1 MNKPMPKTLCSL
13 RLHRMS
19 FPSFPWLT
27 LHIFLLL
34 PLLALS
40 QTAAQPKP
48 EELPTSAPRSFLEGL
63 MAELREVPVLG
74 NVLRA
79 SVHPIYKPIVES
91 ISLSDEQEVGKS
103 LCISGLGCI
112 ETPDDFFDPIYRP
125 VNLPPYTREDINTVF
140 TLHTPE
146 NKTGIIVPNDDVV
159 FLVNATFSAAR
170 PTKIIIH
177 GFLDAPSASWMV
189 DMVSALLSMGTFN
202 VFTVNWSGGSRALYS
217 QAVANT
223 RVVALEVALLIT
235 TLKHYANLQLAD
247 VHIIGHSLG
256 AHTAGYVGERV
267 PGLGRI
273 TGLDPAEPFFQH
285 LPPMVRL
292 DPSDAAFVDVIHT
305 DSDSIFSLGYGLQQP
320 VGHLDFYPNGGRNQP
335 GCDTLYRVPLTAFK
349 QGLDAAN
356 RELVACSHNR
366 APKLF
371 VDAVINPCP
380 YTAFTCPSY
389 EEYEEGLCFDCGP
402 NGKDCA
408 MLGLNADRWPVQ
420 NRTHVQMFLSTTS
433 GPPYCIYHH
442 LVTVALADPA
452 GTGGRLRGHLKLTF
466 INLDGT
472 LSEFD
477 LTKKSPYS
485 FPRGGISI
493 FNVEHQHD
501 LSMSTHV
508 LITWTFEAD
517 MFNPLTFCVLFCSSD
532 LPVASVLVENVDI
545 GSNSWNHPST
555 VILCNTMGHDHIM
568 VSSEQTITLSS
579 ISCHD
584 SHWMQHKQASNSRN
598 ASADITKVHATQD
611 QPSQFNLSSSEA
623 NVLHEQG
630 KQGHIH
636 NTLGGT
642 PEVLQEKQF
651 EHHYELHHQGQQ
663 KDESFLFSLGSSL
676 LSLLPFQNQ
685 NDEGG
690 FSSMWSYMRSF
701 LPGQDQSKSQ
711 RNKENGSISL
721 GSEQLSQLLDHNQNQ
736 EQEGQEYSSPF
747 NILSIFQHPMIS
759 NQVQVKQQT
768 TQKPSLYRRLL
779 QAETR
784 RRAQQMLE
792 RHRKQ

>member
-91 ISLSDEQEVGKS
+91 ISLSDEPEEVGKS

-477 LTKKSPYS
+477 LTK
-485 FPRGGISI
+485 
-493 FNVEHQHD
+493 N
-501 LSMSTHV
+501 
-508 LITWTFEAD
+508 
-517 MFNPLTFCVLFCSSD
+517 
-532 LPVASVLVENVDI
+532 
-545 GSNSWNHPST
+545 WNHPST